1 MNGKDLMQA
10 LNDIDERYI
19 EEALPWSAAVKKE
32 RHPVWA
38 LAAGLALC
46 LGLGAGA
53 ALLFGGPLLTSG
65 DPGPE
70 VTTLENAATGEARAA
85 EQEAPEVP
93 IPHLEFAVSD
103 SGIGASVG
111 GVYAAGEGTQR
122 ELTLDE
128 LSSLREQPGLSWM
141 GGYYLT
147 GGALFDE
154 NGATLQVMVAGY
166 DPSIVDES
174 LETFPVTESPA
185 FTLVLGKE
193 GESGLPN
200 AIEDQLFFLEEPNNT
215 VEGVGVRAAQFPYQ
229 DSYIDPVS
237 GESTQVD
244 STLYCTGCTLDGA
257 SVGLMAIAD
266 GTALTEEEAQRLAE
280 VAAGYGVH
288 YGLSLEGLSAEPKGK
303 DTPNVNYGDSYHLTV
318 LGPLGSRAPLDFAAY
333 TVETQEEYGSYE
345 EFLQAMEEDFN
356 LGRWPEGFAE
366 GSTNRELTQE
376 EMQSIWGGQ
385 LPWQEN
391 LPLAGWAVFDPSGDL
406 EGVYLYGADEGS
418 QEIGSR
424 FLVVLRPGP
433 LNWEALRRRELSYD
447 IIQKP
452 NNQVNGQDVYAV
464 TTALDQFYEDG
475 AGERVDLGDNITYQA
490 SFQKGEDPM
499 TVTVYGYA
507 QGAPGDDPTPEE
519 RQAEALARDEA
530 QALVET
536 VVGRSLYGPLSL
548 EGIAG
553 GADSAPQEESTSS
566 QTESAVSSEI
576 EENESTEGGLNYLDV
591 SFNTSE
597 YIPYMEEQTQLY
609 QHYAEA
615 EQRGE
620 TWSVSRGLEE
630 DELNFLLDQDFLPN
644 QEDFAILEGGATLD
658 WMEEPLWVE
667 LSGFPTQETRSSGIS
682 AFTLYLSKG
691 DVPVSEAKYL
701 STLFPEPNNTLE
713 GVDIYAFRWEEET
726 SLSQFSTPAEGQPY
740 IPPVYDRDDSVLL
753 ALAFQKEDVGV
764 AMTVR
769 CDKWGFASEEEA
781 QDFALSLAKNIITQ
795 GVIPMENDMQILS
808 LPEN

>member
-93 IPHLEFAVSD
+93 IPDLEFAVND
-103 SGIGASVG
+103 TGIGRATG

-147 GGALFDE
+147 GGALFHETGD
-154 NGATLQVMVAGY
+154 LMQVWVIGY
-166 DPSIVDES
+166 SPSAVDES

-215 VEGVGVRAAQFPYQ
+215 VEGVGVRAAR
-229 DSYIDPVS
+229 SEEEGVYIDPVS
-237 GESTQVD
+237 GETIQVD
-244 STLYCTGCTLDGA
+244 STLYCTGYTLDGT
-257 SVGLMAIAD
+257 SVGLMAVGGD
-266 GTALTEEEAQRLAE
+266 TLTEEEAQHLAE

-376 EMQSIWGGQ
+376 EIQSIWGGQ
-385 LPWQEN
+385 LPWAES

-433 LNWEALRRRELSYD
+433 LDWEALRRRELSYD

-475 AGERVDLGDNITYQA
+475 AGERVDLGDHIVYQA
-490 SFQKGEDPM
+490 SFQKDSLA
-499 TVTVYGYA
+499 VTVYGYA
-507 QGAPGDDPTPEE
+507 QGAAGDDPTPEE
-519 RQAEALARDEA
+519 QTAEALARDKA

-536 VVGRSLYGPLSL
+536 VTGRSLYGPLSL

-726 SLSQFSTPAEGQPY
+726 NFSQFSTPAEGQPY
-740 IPPVYDRDDSVLL
+740 IPPVYDHDDSVLF
-753 ALAFQKEDVGV
+753 ALAFQKEDIGV

-781 QDFALSLAKNIITQ
+781 QDFALSLAENIITQ
-795 GVIPMENDMQILS
+795 EVIPMENDMQVLS

>member
-53 ALLFGGPLLTSG
+53 ALLFGGSLLTSG

-111 GVYAAGEGTQR
+111 GVYAEGVIQR
-122 ELTLDE
+122 ALTLDE

-141 GGYYLT
+141 GDYYLT
-147 GGALFDE
+147 GTALFDE

-174 LETFPVTESPA
+174 LETFPVEKIPA
-185 FTLVLGKE
+185 FLLALGQE
-193 GESGLPN
+193 DLPTQ
-200 AIEDQLFFLEEPNNT
+200 IEEQLAFLEEPNNT
-215 VEGVGVRAAQFPYQ
+215 VEGVGVRAAR
-229 DSYIDPVS
+229 SEEEGVYIDPVS
-237 GESTQVD
+237 GESRSAQV
-244 STLYCTGCTLDGA
+244 TLYCTGCTLDGA

-288 YGLSLEGLSAEPKGK
+288 YGLSLEGISAEPKGS
-303 DTPNVNYGDSYHLTV
+303 DAPNVNYGDSYHLTV

-433 LNWEALRRRELSYD
+433 LDWEALRRRELSYD

-464 TTALDQFYEDG
+464 TTALDQFYEDD
-475 AGERVDLGDNITYQA
+475 AGERVDLGDHIVYQA
-490 SFQKGEDPM
+490 SFQKDSLA
-499 TVTVYGYA
+499 VTVYGYA
-507 QGAPGDDPTPEE
+507 QGAAGDDPTPEE
-519 RQAEALARDEA
+519 QTAEALARDKA

-536 VVGRSLYGPLSL
+536 VTGRSLYGPLSL

-667 LSGFPTQETRSSGIS
+667 LSGFPTQETRSTGIS
-682 AFTLYLSKG
+682 AFTLYLAKG
-691 DVPVSEAKYL
+691 DIPVSRAKYL

-726 SLSQFSTPAEGQPY
+726 NFSQFSTPAEGQPY
-740 IPPVYDRDDSVLL
+740 IPPVYDHDDSVLF
-753 ALAFQKEDVGV
+753 ALAFQKEDIGV

-781 QDFALSLAKNIITQ
+781 QDFALSLAENIITQ
-795 GVIPMENDMQILS
+795 EVIPMENDMQVLS

>member
-93 IPHLEFAVSD
+93 IPDLEFAVND
-103 SGIGASVG
+103 TGIGQGTG
-111 GVYAAGEGTQR
+111 GVYAEGVTQR

-147 GGALFDE
+147 GGALFHETGD
-154 NGATLQVMVAGY
+154 LMQVWVIGY
-166 DPSIVDES
+166 SPSAVDES

-333 TVETQEEYGSYE
+333 TVETPEEYGSYE

-433 LNWEALRRRELSYD
+433 LDWEALRRRELSYD

-452 NNQVNGQDVYAV
+452 NNQVNGQNVYAV
-464 TTALDQFYEDG
+464 TTALDQFYEDD
-475 AGERVDLGDNITYQA
+475 AGERVDLGDHITYQA
-490 SFQKGEDPM
+490 SFQTDSLA
-499 TVTVYGYA
+499 VTVYGYA
-507 QGAPGDDPTPEE
+507 QGAAGDAPTPEE
-519 RQAEALARDEA
+519 QQAEALARDEA

-667 LSGFPTQETRSSGIS
+667 LSGFPTQETRSTGIN

-691 DVPVSEAKYL
+691 DIPVARAKYL

-726 SLSQFSTPAEGQPY
+726 NFSQFSTPAEGQPY
-740 IPPVYDRDDSVLL
+740 IPPVYDRDDSVLF
-753 ALAFQKEDVGV
+753 ALAFQKEDIGV

-781 QDFALSLAKNIITQ
+781 KDFALSLAENIITQ
-795 GVIPMENDMQILS
+795 EVIPMENDMQILS

>member
-93 IPHLEFAVSD
+93 IPDLEFAVSD

-111 GVYAAGEGTQR
+111 GVYAEGVIQR
-122 ELTLDE
+122 ALTLDE

-141 GGYYLT
+141 GDYYLT
-147 GGALFDE
+147 GTALFDE
-154 NGATLQVMVAGY
+154 NGGTLQVMVAGY

-174 LETFPVTESPA
+174 LETFPVEKTPA
-185 FTLVLGKE
+185 FLLALGQE
-193 GESGLPN
+193 DLPTQ
-200 AIEDQLFFLEEPNNT
+200 IEEQLAFLGEPNNT

-391 LPLAGWAVFDPSGDL
+391 LPLAGWAVFDPAGDL

-424 FLVVLRPGP
+424 FLVTLQPGP
-433 LNWEALRRRELSYD
+433 LDWEALRRRELSYD
-447 IIQKP
+447 IIQEP
-452 NNQVNGQDVYAV
+452 NNQVNGQNAYAV
-464 TTALDQFYEDG
+464 TTALDQFYEDD
-475 AGERVDLGDNITYQA
+475 AGERVDLGDHITYQA
-490 SFQKGEDPM
+490 SFQKDSLA
-499 TVTVYGYA
+499 VTVYGYA
-507 QGAPGDDPTPEE
+507 QGAAGDTPTPEE
-519 RQAEALARDEA
+519 QQAEALARDEA

-566 QTESAVSSEI
+566 QAESAVSSEI

-667 LSGFPTQETRSSGIS
+667 LSGFPTQETRSTGIS
-682 AFTLYLSKG
+682 AFTLYLAKG
-691 DVPVSEAKYL
+691 DIPVSRAKYL

-726 SLSQFSTPAEGQPY
+726 NFSQFSTPAEGQPY
-740 IPPVYDRDDSVLL
+740 IPPVYDHDDSVLF
-753 ALAFQKEDVGV
+753 ALAFQKEDIGV

-781 QDFALSLAKNIITQ
+781 QDFALSLAENIITQ
-795 GVIPMENDMQILS
+795 EVIPMENDMQVLS

>member
-53 ALLFGGPLLTSG
+53 ALLFGGSLLTSG

-111 GVYAAGEGTQR
+111 GVYAEGVIQR
-122 ELTLDE
+122 ALTLDE

-141 GGYYLT
+141 GDYYLT
-147 GGALFDE
+147 GTALFDE

-174 LETFPVTESPA
+174 LETFPVEKTPA
-185 FTLVLGKE
+185 FLLALGQE
-193 GESGLPN
+193 DLPTQ
-200 AIEDQLFFLEEPNNT
+200 IEEQLAFLGEPNNT

-433 LNWEALRRRELSYD
+433 LDWEALRRRELSYD
-447 IIQKP
+447 IIQEP

-464 TTALDQFYEDG
+464 TTALDQFYEDD
-475 AGERVDLGDNITYQA
+475 AGERVDLGDHITYQV
-490 SFQKGEDPM
+490 SFQTDSLA
-499 TVTVYGYA
+499 VTVYGYA
-507 QGAPGDDPTPEE
+507 QGAAGDAPTPEE
-519 RQAEALARDEA
+519 QQAEALARDAA

-566 QTESAVSSEI
+566 QAESAVSSEI

-713 GVDIYAFRWEEET
+713 GVDIYAFRWEEAVSYHVFT
-726 SLSQFSTPAEGQPY
+726 DYTTDYPYPHPTPFH
-740 IPPVYDRDDSVLL
+740 DSDQSVEFG
-753 ALAFQKEDVGV
+753 LAFQKEDIGV

-769 CDKWGFASEEEA
+769 CDKWGFASEEKA

-795 GVIPMENDMQILS
+795 EVIPMENDMQVLS

>member
-174 LETFPVTESPA
+174 LETFPVEKTPA
-185 FTLVLGKE
+185 FLLALGQE
-193 GESGLPN
+193 DLPTQ
-200 AIEDQLFFLEEPNNT
+200 IEEQLAFLGEPNNT

-303 DTPNVNYGDSYHLTV
+303 DIPNVNYGDSYHLTV

-333 TVETQEEYGSYE
+333 TVETQEEYGSYG

-433 LNWEALRRRELSYD
+433 LDWEALRRRELSYD

-452 NNQVNGQDVYAV
+452 NNQVNGQNVYAV
-464 TTALDQFYEDG
+464 TTALDQFYEDD
-475 AGERVDLGDNITYQA
+475 AGERVDLGDHITYQA
-490 SFQKGEDPM
+490 SFQTDSLA
-499 TVTVYGYA
+499 VTVYGYA
-507 QGAPGDDPTPEE
+507 QGAAGDAPTPEE
-519 RQAEALARDEA
+519 QQAEALARDEA

-667 LSGFPTQETRSSGIS
+667 LSGFPTQETRSTGIS
-682 AFTLYLSKG
+682 AFTLYLAKG
-691 DVPVSEAKYL
+691 DIPVSRAKYL

-726 SLSQFSTPAEGQPY
+726 NFSQFSTPAEGQPY
-740 IPPVYDRDDSVLL
+740 IPPVYDHDDSVLF
-753 ALAFQKEDVGV
+753 ALAFQKEDIGV

-781 QDFALSLAKNIITQ
+781 QDFALSLAENIITQ
-795 GVIPMENDMQILS
+795 EVIPMENDMQVLS

>member
-70 VTTLENAATGEARAA
+70 VTTLENAATGEVRAA

-93 IPHLEFAVSD
+93 IPHLEFAVND
-103 SGIGASVG
+103 TGIGRATG

-141 GGYYLT
+141 GDYYLT
-147 GGALFDE
+147 GTALFDE

-166 DPSIVDES
+166 NPSIVDES

-215 VEGVGVRAAQFPYQ
+215 VEGVGVRAAR
-229 DSYIDPVS
+229 SEEEGVYIDPVS
-237 GESTQVD
+237 GESRSAQV
-244 STLYCTGCTLDGA
+244 TLYCTGCTLDGA

-303 DTPNVNYGDSYHLTV
+303 DAPNVNYGDSYHLTV

-433 LNWEALRRRELSYD
+433 LDWEALRRRELSYD

-464 TTALDQFYEDG
+464 TTALDQFYEDD
-475 AGERVDLGDNITYQA
+475 AGERVDLGDHITYQA
-490 SFQKGEDPM
+490 SFQTDSLA
-499 TVTVYGYA
+499 VTVYGYA
-507 QGAPGDDPTPEE
+507 QGAAGDAPTPEE
-519 RQAEALARDEA
+519 QQAEALARDAA

-566 QTESAVSSEI
+566 QAESAVSSEI

-713 GVDIYAFRWEEET
+713 GVDIYAFRWEEAVSYHVFT
-726 SLSQFSTPAEGQPY
+726 DYTTDYPYPHPTPFH
-740 IPPVYDRDDSVLL
+740 DSDQSVEFG
-753 ALAFQKEDVGV
+753 LAFQKEDIGV

-769 CDKWGFASEEEA
+769 CDKWGFASEEKA

-795 GVIPMENDMQILS
+795 EVIPMENDMQVLS

>member
-93 IPHLEFAVSD
+93 IPHLEFAVND
-103 SGIGASVG
+103 TGIGQGTG
-111 GVYAAGEGTQR
+111 GVYAEGVTQR

-141 GGYYLT
+141 GDYYLT
-147 GGALFDE
+147 GTALFDE
-154 NGATLQVMVAGY
+154 NGGTLQVMVAGY

-174 LETFPVTESPA
+174 LETFPVEKTPA
-185 FTLVLGKE
+185 FLLALGQE
-193 GESGLPN
+193 DLPTQ
-200 AIEDQLFFLEEPNNT
+200 IEEQLAFLEEPNNT

-288 YGLSLEGLSAEPKGK
+288 YGLSLEGISAEPKGK
-303 DTPNVNYGDSYHLTV
+303 DAPNVNYGDSYHLTV

-406 EGVYLYGADEGS
+406 EGVYLYGADENS

-424 FLVVLRPGP
+424 FLVTLQPGP
-433 LNWEALRRRELSYD
+433 LDWEALRLRELSYD
-447 IIQKP
+447 IIQEP

-464 TTALDQFYEDG
+464 TTALGQFYEDD
-475 AGERVDLGDNITYQA
+475 AGEREDLGDHITYQA

-548 EGIAG
+548 EGISG

-713 GVDIYAFRWEEET
+713 GVDIYAFRWEEAVSYHVFT
-726 SLSQFSTPAEGQPY
+726 DYTTDYPYPHPTPFH
-740 IPPVYDRDDSVLL
+740 DSDQSVEFG
-753 ALAFQKEDVGV
+753 LAFQKEDIGV

-781 QDFALSLAKNIITQ
+781 KDFALSLAENIITQ
-795 GVIPMENDMQILS
+795 EVIPMENDMQILS

>member
-111 GVYAAGEGTQR
+111 GVYAEGVIQR
-122 ELTLDE
+122 ALTLDE

-141 GGYYLT
+141 GDYYLT
-147 GGALFDE
+147 GTALFDE
-154 NGATLQVMVAGY
+154 NGGTLQVMVAGY

-174 LETFPVTESPA
+174 LETFPVEKTPA
-185 FTLVLGKE
+185 FLLALGQE
-193 GESGLPN
+193 DLPTQ
-200 AIEDQLFFLEEPNNT
+200 IEEQLAFLGEPNNT

-433 LNWEALRRRELSYD
+433 LDWEALRRRELSYD

-464 TTALDQFYEDG
+464 TTALDQFYEDD
-475 AGERVDLGDNITYQA
+475 AGERVDLGDHIVYQA
-490 SFQKGEDPM
+490 SFQKDSLA
-499 TVTVYGYA
+499 VTVYGYA
-507 QGAPGDDPTPEE
+507 QGAAGDDPTPEE
-519 RQAEALARDEA
+519 QTAEALARDKA

-536 VVGRSLYGPLSL
+536 VTGRSLYGPLSL

-667 LSGFPTQETRSSGIS
+667 LSGSPTQETRSTGIS
-682 AFTLYLSKG
+682 AFTLYLAKG
-691 DVPVSEAKYL
+691 DIPVSRAKYL

-726 SLSQFSTPAEGQPY
+726 NFSQFSTPAEGQPY
-740 IPPVYDRDDSVLL
+740 IPPVYDHDDSVLF
-753 ALAFQKEDVGV
+753 ALAFQKEDIGV

-781 QDFALSLAKNIITQ
+781 QDFALSLAENIITQ
-795 GVIPMENDMQILS
+795 EVIPMENDMQVLS

>member
-93 IPHLEFAVSD
+93 IPDLEFAVND
-103 SGIGASVG
+103 TGIGRATG

-147 GGALFDE
+147 GTALFDE
-154 NGATLQVMVAGY
+154 NGGTLQVMVAGY

-229 DSYIDPVS
+229 GGYIDPVS
-237 GESTQVD
+237 GETIQVD
-244 STLYCTGCTLDGA
+244 STLYCTGYTLDGA
-257 SVGLMAIAD
+257 NVGLMAVGGD
-266 GTALTEEEAQRLAE
+266 TLTEEEAQHLAE
-280 VAAGYGVH
+280 VAAGYGVYH
-288 YGLSLEGLSAEPKGK
+288 GLSLEGISAEPKGK

-318 LGPLGSRAPLDFAAY
+318 LAPLD
-333 TVETQEEYGSYE
+333 
-345 EFLQAMEEDFN
+345 
-356 LGRWPEGFAE
+356 
-366 GSTNRELTQE
+366 
-376 EMQSIWGGQ
+376 I
-385 LPWQEN
+385 
-391 LPLAGWAVFDPSGDL
+391 
-406 EGVYLYGADEGS
+406 
-418 QEIGSR
+418 
-424 FLVVLRPGP
+424 
-433 LNWEALRRRELSYD
+433 
-447 IIQKP
+447 
-452 NNQVNGQDVYAV
+452 
-464 TTALDQFYEDG
+464 
-475 AGERVDLGDNITYQA
+475 
-490 SFQKGEDPM
+490 
-499 TVTVYGYA
+499 
-507 QGAPGDDPTPEE
+507 
-519 RQAEALARDEA
+519 
-530 QALVET
+530 
-536 VVGRSLYGPLSL
+536 
-548 EGIAG
+548 
-553 GADSAPQEESTSS
+553 PQEESSASS
-566 QTESAVSSEI
+566 QSESAVPSEI

-667 LSGFPTQETRSSGIS
+667 LSGSPTQETRSTGIS
-682 AFTLYLSKG
+682 AFTLYLAKG
-691 DVPVSEAKYL
+691 DIPVSRAKYL

-726 SLSQFSTPAEGQPY
+726 NFSQFSTPAEGQPY
-740 IPPVYDRDDSVLL
+740 IPPVYDHDDSVLF
-753 ALAFQKEDVGV
+753 ALAFQKEDIGV

-781 QDFALSLAKNIITQ
+781 QDFALSLAENIITQ
-795 GVIPMENDMQILS
+795 EVIPMENDMQVLS

>member
-93 IPHLEFAVSD
+93 IPDLEFAVND
-103 SGIGASVG
+103 TGIGRATG

-174 LETFPVTESPA
+174 LETFPVEKTPA
-185 FTLVLGKE
+185 FLLALGQE
-193 GESGLPN
+193 DLPTQ
-200 AIEDQLFFLEEPNNT
+200 IEEQLAFLEEPNNT
-215 VEGVGVRAAQFPYQ
+215 VEGVGVRAAR
-229 DSYIDPVS
+229 SEEEGVYIDPVS
-237 GESTQVD
+237 GESRSAQV
-244 STLYCTGCTLDGA
+244 TLYCTGCTLDGA

-288 YGLSLEGLSAEPKGK
+288 YGLSLEGISAEPKGK
-303 DTPNVNYGDSYHLTV
+303 DAPNVNYGDSYHLTV
-318 LGPLGSRAPLDFAAY
+318 LGPLGSRAPLDFAPY
-333 TVETQEEYGSYE
+333 TAETQEEYGSYE

-406 EGVYLYGADEGS
+406 EGVYLYGADENS

-424 FLVVLRPGP
+424 FLVTLQPGP
-433 LNWEALRRRELSYD
+433 LDWEALRLRELSYD
-447 IIQKP
+447 IIQEP
-452 NNQVNGQDVYAV
+452 NNQVNGQNVYAV
-464 TTALDQFYEDG
+464 TTALDQFYEDD
-475 AGERVDLGDNITYQA
+475 AGERVDLGDHITYQA
-490 SFQKGEDPM
+490 SFQTDSLA
-499 TVTVYGYA
+499 VTVYGYA
-507 QGAPGDDPTPEE
+507 QGAAGDAPTPEE
-519 RQAEALARDEA
+519 QQAEALARDEA

-536 VVGRSLYGPLSL
+536 VTGRSLYGPLSL

-553 GADSAPQEESTSS
+553 GADSSPFSQEESAASS
-566 QTESAVSSEI
+566 QAESAVSSEI

-620 TWSVSRGLEE
+620 PWLGSRGLEE

-667 LSGFPTQETRSSGIS
+667 LSGFTTQETRSSGIS
-682 AFTLYLSKG
+682 AFTLYLSNG

-781 QDFALSLAKNIITQ
+781 QDFALSLAENIITQ
-795 GVIPMENDMQILS
+795 EVIPMENDMQVLS

>member
-70 VTTLENAATGEARAA
+70 VTTLENAATGEVRAA

-93 IPHLEFAVSD
+93 IPDLEFAVND
-103 SGIGASVG
+103 TGIGRATG

-147 GGALFDE
+147 GTALFDE
-154 NGATLQVMVAGY
+154 NGGTLQVMVAGY

-215 VEGVGVRAAQFPYQ
+215 VEGVGVRAAR
-229 DSYIDPVS
+229 SEEEGVYIDPVS
-237 GESTQVD
+237 GESRSAQV
-244 STLYCTGCTLDGA
+244 TLYCTGCTLDGA

-433 LNWEALRRRELSYD
+433 LDWEALRRRELSYD

-464 TTALDQFYEDG
+464 TTALDQFYEDD
-475 AGERVDLGDNITYQA
+475 AGERVDLGDHIVYQA
-490 SFQKGEDPM
+490 SFQTDSLA
-499 TVTVYGYA
+499 VTVYGYA
-507 QGAPGDDPTPEE
+507 QGAAGDAPTPEE
-519 RQAEALARDEA
+519 QQAEALARDEA

-536 VVGRSLYGPLSL
+536 VTGRSLYGPLSL

-667 LSGFPTQETRSSGIS
+667 LSGFPTQETRSTGIS
-682 AFTLYLSKG
+682 AFTLYLAKG
-691 DVPVSEAKYL
+691 DIPVSRAKYL

-726 SLSQFSTPAEGQPY
+726 NFSQFSTPAEGQPY
-740 IPPVYDRDDSVLL
+740 IPPVYDHDDSVLF
-753 ALAFQKEDVGV
+753 ALAFQKEDIGV

-781 QDFALSLAKNIITQ
+781 QDFALSLAENIITQ
-795 GVIPMENDMQILS
+795 EVIPMENDMQVLS

>member
-70 VTTLENAATGEARAA
+70 TTTLENAATGEARAA

-93 IPHLEFAVSD
+93 IPHLEFAVND
-103 SGIGASVG
+103 TGIGRATG

-141 GGYYLT
+141 GDYYLT
-147 GGALFDE
+147 GTALFDE
-154 NGATLQVMVAGY
+154 NGGTLQVMVAGY

-174 LETFPVTESPA
+174 LETFPVEKTPA
-185 FTLVLGKE
+185 FLLALGQE
-193 GESGLPN
+193 DLPTQ
-200 AIEDQLFFLEEPNNT
+200 IEEQLAFLGEPNNT

-229 DSYIDPVS
+229 GGYIDPVS
-237 GESTQVD
+237 RESTQVD
-244 STLYCTGCTLDGA
+244 STLYCTGYTLDGA
-257 SVGLMAIAD
+257 SVGLMAVGGD
-266 GTALTEEEAQRLAE
+266 TLTEEEAQHLAE
-280 VAAGYGVH
+280 VAAGYGVYH
-288 YGLSLEGLSAEPKGK
+288 GLSLEGISAEPKGK

-433 LNWEALRRRELSYD
+433 LDWEALRRRELSYD

-475 AGERVDLGDNITYQA
+475 AGERVDLGDHIVYQA
-490 SFQKGEDPM
+490 SFQTDSLA
-499 TVTVYGYA
+499 VTVYGYA
-507 QGAPGDDPTPEE
+507 QGAAGDTPTPEE
-519 RQAEALARDEA
+519 QTAEALARDEA

-553 GADSAPQEESTSS
+553 GADSAPQEESSASS
-566 QTESAVSSEI
+566 QSESAVSSEI
-576 EENESTEGGLNYLDV
+576 EENESTEGGLSYLDV

-713 GVDIYAFRWEEET
+713 GVDIYAFRWEEAVSYHVFT
-726 SLSQFSTPAEGQPY
+726 DYTTDYPYPHPTPFH
-740 IPPVYDRDDSVLL
+740 DSDQSVEFG
-753 ALAFQKEDVGV
+753 LAFQKEDIGV

-781 QDFALSLAKNIITQ
+781 KDFALSLAENIITQ
-795 GVIPMENDMQILS
+795 EVIPMENDMQVLS

>member
-38 LAAGLALC
+38 LAAGLTLC
-46 LGLGAGA
+46 LGLGTGA

-111 GVYAAGEGTQR
+111 GVYAEGVIQR
-122 ELTLDE
+122 ALTLDE

-141 GGYYLT
+141 GDYYLT
-147 GGALFDE
+147 GTALFDE

-174 LETFPVTESPA
+174 LETFPVEKIPA
-185 FTLVLGKE
+185 FLLALGQE
-193 GESGLPN
+193 DLPTQ
-200 AIEDQLFFLEEPNNT
+200 IEEQLAFLEEPNNT

-288 YGLSLEGLSAEPKGK
+288 YGLSLEGLTAEPKGK
-303 DTPNVNYGDSYHLTV
+303 DIPNVNYGDSYHLTV

-406 EGVYLYGADEGS
+406 EGVYLYGADENS

-424 FLVVLRPGP
+424 FLVTLQPGP
-433 LNWEALRRRELSYD
+433 LDWEALRLRELSYD
-447 IIQKP
+447 IIQEP
-452 NNQVNGQDVYAV
+452 NNQVNGQNVYAV
-464 TTALDQFYEDG
+464 TTALDQFYEDD
-475 AGERVDLGDNITYQA
+475 AGERVDLGDHITYQA
-490 SFQKGEDPM
+490 SFQTDSLA
-499 TVTVYGYA
+499 VTVYGYA
-507 QGAPGDDPTPEE
+507 QGAAGDAPTPEE
-519 RQAEALARDEA
+519 QQAEALARDEA

-566 QTESAVSSEI
+566 QAESAVSSEI

-713 GVDIYAFRWEEET
+713 GVDIYAFRWEEAVSYHVFT
-726 SLSQFSTPAEGQPY
+726 DYTTDYPYPHPTPFH
-740 IPPVYDRDDSVLL
+740 DSDQSVEFG
-753 ALAFQKEDVGV
+753 LAFQKEDIGV

-781 QDFALSLAKNIITQ
+781 KDFALSLAENIITQ
-795 GVIPMENDMQILS
+795 EVIPMENDMQILS

>member
-147 GGALFDE
+147 GGALFHETGD
-154 NGATLQVMVAGY
+154 LMQVWVIGY
-166 DPSIVDES
+166 SPSAVDES

-433 LNWEALRRRELSYD
+433 LDWEALRRRELSYD

-464 TTALDQFYEDG
+464 TTALDQFYEDD
-475 AGERVDLGDNITYQA
+475 AGERVDLGDHITYQA
-490 SFQKGEDPM
+490 SFQTDSLA
-499 TVTVYGYA
+499 VTVYGYA
-507 QGAPGDDPTPEE
+507 QGAAGDAPTPEE
-519 RQAEALARDEA
+519 QQAEALARDAA

-553 GADSAPQEESTSS
+553 GADSAPQEESSASS
-566 QTESAVSSEI
+566 QSESAVSSEI

-667 LSGFPTQETRSSGIS
+667 LSGFPTQETRSTGIS
-682 AFTLYLSKG
+682 AFTLYLAKG
-691 DVPVSEAKYL
+691 DIPVSRAKYL

-726 SLSQFSTPAEGQPY
+726 NFSQFSTPAEGQPY
-740 IPPVYDRDDSVLL
+740 IPPVYDHDDSVLF
-753 ALAFQKEDVGV
+753 ALAFQKEDIGV

-781 QDFALSLAKNIITQ
+781 QDFALSLAENIITQ
-795 GVIPMENDMQILS
+795 EVIPMENDMQVLS

>member
-93 IPHLEFAVSD
+93 IPDLEFAVND
-103 SGIGASVG
+103 TGIGQGTG
-111 GVYAAGEGTQR
+111 GVYAEGVTQR

-174 LETFPVTESPA
+174 LETFPVEKTPA
-185 FTLVLGKE
+185 FLLALGQE
-193 GESGLPN
+193 DLPTQ
-200 AIEDQLFFLEEPNNT
+200 IEEQLAFLEEPNNT

-433 LNWEALRRRELSYD
+433 LNWEALRLRELSYD

-464 TTALDQFYEDG
+464 TTALDQFYEDD
-475 AGERVDLGDNITYQA
+475 AGERVDLGDHITYQA
-490 SFQKGEDPM
+490 SFQTDSLA
-499 TVTVYGYA
+499 VTVYGYA
-507 QGAPGDDPTPEE
+507 QGAAGDTPTPEE
-519 RQAEALARDEA
+519 QQAEALARDEA

-548 EGIAG
+548 ECIAG
-553 GADSAPQEESTSS
+553 GGLPSLSQEESSASS
-566 QTESAVSSEI
+566 QSESAVSSEI

-713 GVDIYAFRWEEET
+713 GVDIYAFRWEEAVSYHVFT
-726 SLSQFSTPAEGQPY
+726 DYTTDYPYPHPTPFH
-740 IPPVYDRDDSVLL
+740 DSDQSVEFG
-753 ALAFQKEDVGV
+753 LAFQKEDIGV

-781 QDFALSLAKNIITQ
+781 KDFALSLAENIITQ
-795 GVIPMENDMQILS
+795 EVIPMENDMQVLS

>member
-70 VTTLENAATGEARAA
+70 VTTLENAATGEVRAA

-93 IPHLEFAVSD
+93 IPHLEFAVND
-103 SGIGASVG
+103 TGIGRATG

-141 GGYYLT
+141 GDYYLT
-147 GGALFDE
+147 GTALFDE

-166 DPSIVDES
+166 NPSIVDES

-215 VEGVGVRAAQFPYQ
+215 VEGVGVRAAR
-229 DSYIDPVS
+229 SEEEGVYIDPVS
-237 GESTQVD
+237 GESRSAQV
-244 STLYCTGCTLDGA
+244 TLYCTGCTLDGA

-303 DTPNVNYGDSYHLTV
+303 DAPNVNYGDSYHLTV

-433 LNWEALRRRELSYD
+433 LDWEALRLRELSYD
-447 IIQKP
+447 IIQEP
-452 NNQVNGQDVYAV
+452 NNQVNDQDVYAV
-464 TTALDQFYEDG
+464 TTALDQFYEDD
-475 AGERVDLGDNITYQA
+475 AGERVDLGDHITYQA
-490 SFQKGEDPM
+490 SFQTDSLA
-499 TVTVYGYA
+499 VTVYGHA
-507 QGAPGDDPTPEE
+507 QGAAGDAPTPEE
-519 RQAEALARDEA
+519 QQAEALARDEA

-713 GVDIYAFRWEEET
+713 GVDIYAFRWEEAVSYHVFT
-726 SLSQFSTPAEGQPY
+726 DYTTDYPYPHPTPFH
-740 IPPVYDRDDSVLL
+740 DSDQSVEFG
-753 ALAFQKEDVGV
+753 LAFQKEDIGV

-769 CDKWGFASEEEA
+769 CDKWGFASEEKA

-795 GVIPMENDMQILS
+795 EVIPMENDMQVLS

>member
-70 VTTLENAATGEARAA
+70 VTTLENAAGEARA

-93 IPHLEFAVSD
+93 IPRLEFAVND
-103 SGIGASVG
+103 TGIGRATG

-141 GGYYLT
+141 GDYYLT
-147 GGALFDE
+147 GGALFHETGD
-154 NGATLQVMVAGY
+154 LMQVWVIGY
-166 DPSIVDES
+166 SPSAVDES

-193 GESGLPN
+193 GESGLSK

-433 LNWEALRRRELSYD
+433 LDWEALRRRELSYD
-447 IIQKP
+447 IIQEP
-452 NNQVNGQDVYAV
+452 NNQVNGQNVYAV
-464 TTALDQFYEDG
+464 TTALDQFYEDD
-475 AGERVDLGDNITYQA
+475 AGERVDLGDHITYQA
-490 SFQKGEDPM
+490 SFQTDSLA
-499 TVTVYGYA
+499 VTVYGYA
-507 QGAPGDDPTPEE
+507 QGAAGDAPTPEE
-519 RQAEALARDEA
+519 QQAEALARDEA

-536 VVGRSLYGPLSL
+536 VTGRSLYGPLSL

-667 LSGFPTQETRSSGIS
+667 LSGSPTQETRSTGIS
-682 AFTLYLSKG
+682 AFTLYLAKG
-691 DVPVSEAKYL
+691 DIPVSRAKYL

-726 SLSQFSTPAEGQPY
+726 NFSQFSTPAEGQPY
-740 IPPVYDRDDSVLL
+740 IPPVYDHDDSVLF
-753 ALAFQKEDVGV
+753 ALAFQKEDIGV

-781 QDFALSLAKNIITQ
+781 KDFALSLAENIITQ
-795 GVIPMENDMQILS
+795 EVIPMENDMQILS

>member
-111 GVYAAGEGTQR
+111 GVYAEGVIQR

-141 GGYYLT
+141 GDYYLT
-147 GGALFDE
+147 GTALFDE

-174 LETFPVTESPA
+174 LETFPVEKIPA
-185 FTLVLGKE
+185 FLLALGQE
-193 GESGLPN
+193 DLPTQ
-200 AIEDQLFFLEEPNNT
+200 IEEQLAFLEEPNNT

-433 LNWEALRRRELSYD
+433 LDWEALRRRELSYD

-475 AGERVDLGDNITYQA
+475 AGERVDLGDHIVYQA
-490 SFQKGEDPM
+490 SFQKDSLA
-499 TVTVYGYA
+499 VTVYGYA
-507 QGAPGDDPTPEE
+507 QGAAGDDPTPEE
-519 RQAEALARDEA
+519 QTAEALARDEA

-795 GVIPMENDMQILS
+795 GVIPMENDMQVLS

>member
-93 IPHLEFAVSD
+93 IPHLEFAVND
-103 SGIGASVG
+103 TGIGQGTG
-111 GVYAAGEGTQR
+111 GVYAEGVTQR

-141 GGYYLT
+141 GDYYLT
-147 GGALFDE
+147 GTALFDE
-154 NGATLQVMVAGY
+154 NGGTLQVMVAGY

-174 LETFPVTESPA
+174 LETFPVEKTPA
-185 FTLVLGKE
+185 FLLALGQE
-193 GESGLPN
+193 DLPTQ
-200 AIEDQLFFLEEPNNT
+200 IEEQLAFLEEPNNT

-433 LNWEALRRRELSYD
+433 LDWEALRRRELSYD
-447 IIQKP
+447 IIQEP
-452 NNQVNGQDVYAV
+452 NNQVNDQDVYAV
-464 TTALDQFYEDG
+464 TTALDQFYEDD
-475 AGERVDLGDNITYQA
+475 AGERVDLGDHITYQA
-490 SFQKGEDPM
+490 SFQTDSLA
-499 TVTVYGYA
+499 VTVYGYA
-507 QGAPGDDPTPEE
+507 QGAAGDTPTPEE
-519 RQAEALARDEA
+519 QQAEALARDKA

-536 VVGRSLYGPLSL
+536 VTGRSLYGPLSL

-597 YIPYMEEQTQLY
+597 YIAYMNEQTHLY

-620 TWSVSRGLEE
+620 PWLGSRGLEE
-630 DELNFLLDQDFLPN
+630 DELNFLLDQEFLPN
-644 QEDFAILEGGATLD
+644 QEDFTILVGGATLD

-667 LSGFPTQETRSSGIS
+667 LSGSPTQETRSTGIS
-682 AFTLYLSKG
+682 AFTLYLAKG
-691 DVPVSEAKYL
+691 DIPVSRAKYL

-726 SLSQFSTPAEGQPY
+726 NFSQFSTPAEGQPY
-740 IPPVYDRDDSVLL
+740 IPPVYDHDDSVLF
-753 ALAFQKEDVGV
+753 ALAFQKEDIGV

-781 QDFALSLAKNIITQ
+781 QDFALSLAENIITQ
-795 GVIPMENDMQILS
+795 EVIPMENDMQVLS

>member
-70 VTTLENAATGEARAA
+70 VTTLENAATGEVRAA

-93 IPHLEFAVSD
+93 IPHLEFAVND
-103 SGIGASVG
+103 TGIGRATG

-141 GGYYLT
+141 GDYYLT
-147 GGALFDE
+147 GTALFDE

-166 DPSIVDES
+166 NPSAVDES

-193 GESGLPN
+193 GESGLSK

-433 LNWEALRRRELSYD
+433 LDWEALRRRELSYD

-452 NNQVNGQDVYAV
+452 NNQVNGQNVYAV
-464 TTALDQFYEDG
+464 TTALDQFYEDD
-475 AGERVDLGDNITYQA
+475 AGERVDLGDHITYQA
-490 SFQKGEDPM
+490 SFQTDSLA
-499 TVTVYGYA
+499 VTVYGYA
-507 QGAPGDDPTPEE
+507 QGAAGDAPTPEE
-519 RQAEALARDEA
+519 QQAEALARDEA

-667 LSGFPTQETRSSGIS
+667 LSGFPTQETRSTGIS
-682 AFTLYLSKG
+682 AFTLYLAKG
-691 DVPVSEAKYL
+691 DIPVSRAKYL

-726 SLSQFSTPAEGQPY
+726 NFSQFSTPAEGQPY
-740 IPPVYDRDDSVLL
+740 IPPVYDHDDSVLF
-753 ALAFQKEDVGV
+753 ALAFQKEDIGV

-781 QDFALSLAKNIITQ
+781 QDFALSLAENIITQ
-795 GVIPMENDMQILS
+795 EVIPMENDMQVLS

>member
-70 VTTLENAATGEARAA
+70 VTTLENAATGEVRAA

-93 IPHLEFAVSD
+93 IPDLEFAVND
-103 SGIGASVG
+103 TGIGRATG

-147 GGALFDE
+147 GTALFDE
-154 NGATLQVMVAGY
+154 NGGTLQVMVAGY

-215 VEGVGVRAAQFPYQ
+215 VEGVGVRAAR
-229 DSYIDPVS
+229 SEEEGVYIDPVS
-237 GESTQVD
+237 GESRSAQV
-244 STLYCTGCTLDGA
+244 TLYCTGCTLDGA

-303 DTPNVNYGDSYHLTV
+303 DAPNVNYGDSYHLTV
-318 LGPLGSRAPLDFAAY
+318 LGPLGSRAPLDFAPY

-376 EMQSIWGGQ
+376 EIQSIWGGQ

-433 LNWEALRRRELSYD
+433 LDWEALRLRELSYD
-447 IIQKP
+447 IIQEP

-464 TTALDQFYEDG
+464 TTALDQFYEDD
-475 AGERVDLGDNITYQA
+475 AGERVDLGDHITYQA
-490 SFQKGEDPM
+490 SFQTDSLA
-499 TVTVYGYA
+499 VTVYGYA
-507 QGAPGDDPTPEE
+507 QGAAGDAPTPEE
-519 RQAEALARDEA
+519 QQAEALARDEA

-548 EGIAG
+548 EGIVG

-644 QEDFAILEGGATLD
+644 QEDFTILVGGATLD

-667 LSGFPTQETRSSGIS
+667 LSGFPTQETRSTGIS
-682 AFTLYLSKG
+682 AFTLYLAKG
-691 DVPVSEAKYL
+691 DIPVSRAKYL

-726 SLSQFSTPAEGQPY
+726 NFSQFSTPAEGQPY
-740 IPPVYDRDDSVLL
+740 IPPVYDHDDSVLF
-753 ALAFQKEDVGV
+753 ALAFQKEDIGV

-781 QDFALSLAKNIITQ
+781 QDFALSLAENIITQ
-795 GVIPMENDMQILS
+795 EVIPMENDMQVLS

>member
-93 IPHLEFAVSD
+93 IPDLEFAVND
-103 SGIGASVG
+103 TGIGRATG

-147 GGALFDE
+147 GTALFDE
-154 NGATLQVMVAGY
+154 NGGTLQVMVAGY

-433 LNWEALRRRELSYD
+433 LDWEALRRRELSYD

-464 TTALDQFYEDG
+464 TTALDQFYEDD
-475 AGERVDLGDNITYQA
+475 AGERVDLGDHIVYQA
-490 SFQKGEDPM
+490 SFQKDSLA
-499 TVTVYGYA
+499 VTVYGYA
-507 QGAPGDDPTPEE
+507 QGAAGDDPTPEE
-519 RQAEALARDEA
+519 QTAEALARDKA

-536 VVGRSLYGPLSL
+536 VTGRSLYGPLSL

-566 QTESAVSSEI
+566 QAESAVSSEI

-630 DELNFLLDQDFLPN
+630 DELNFLLNQDFLPN

-667 LSGFPTQETRSSGIS
+667 LSGFTTQETRSTGIS
-682 AFTLYLSKG
+682 AFTLYLAKG
-691 DVPVSEAKYL
+691 DIPVSRAKYL

-726 SLSQFSTPAEGQPY
+726 NFSQFSTPAEGQPY
-740 IPPVYDRDDSVLL
+740 IPPVYDHDDSVLF
-753 ALAFQKEDVGV
+753 ALAFQKEDIGV

-781 QDFALSLAKNIITQ
+781 QDFALSLAENIITQ
-795 GVIPMENDMQILS
+795 EVIPMENDMQVLS

>member
-85 EQEAPEVP
+85 EQESPEVP

-103 SGIGASVG
+103 SGIGAAVS
-111 GVYAAGEGTQR
+111 GVYAEGVIQR
-122 ELTLDE
+122 ALTLDE

-141 GGYYLT
+141 GDYYLT
-147 GGALFDE
+147 GTALFDE
-154 NGATLQVMVAGY
+154 NGGTLQVMVAGY

-174 LETFPVTESPA
+174 LETFPVEKTPA
-185 FTLVLGKE
+185 FLLALGQE
-193 GESGLPN
+193 DLPTQ
-200 AIEDQLFFLEEPNNT
+200 IEEQLAFLGEPNNT

-229 DSYIDPVS
+229 GGYIDPVS
-237 GESTQVD
+237 GESIQVD
-244 STLYCTGCTLDGA
+244 STLYCTGYTQDGT
-257 SVGLMAIAD
+257 SVGLMAVGGD
-266 GTALTEEEAQRLAE
+266 TLTEEEAQHLAE
-280 VAAGYGVH
+280 VAAGYGVYH
-288 YGLSLEGLSAEPKGK
+288 GLSLEDISAEPKGK

-318 LGPLGSRAPLDFAAY
+318 LGPLGSRAPLDFAPY

-406 EGVYLYGADEGS
+406 EGVYLYGADENS

-424 FLVVLRPGP
+424 FLVTLQPGP
-433 LNWEALRRRELSYD
+433 LDWEALRLRELSYD
-447 IIQKP
+447 IIQEP

-464 TTALDQFYEDG
+464 TTALDQFYEDD
-475 AGERVDLGDNITYQA
+475 AGERADLGDHITYQA

-519 RQAEALARDEA
+519 QQAEALARDEA

-553 GADSAPQEESTSS
+553 GGLPSLSQEESTSS
-566 QTESAVSSEI
+566 QAESAVSSEI
-576 EENESTEGGLNYLDV
+576 EENESSEGGLNYLDV

-597 YIPYMEEQTQLY
+597 YITYMNEQTHLY

-620 TWSVSRGLEE
+620 PWLGSRGLEE
-630 DELNFLLDQDFLPN
+630 DELNFLLNQDFLPN

-667 LSGFPTQETRSSGIS
+667 LSGFTTQETRSTGIN

-691 DVPVSEAKYL
+691 DIPVARAKYL

-713 GVDIYAFRWEEET
+713 GVDIYAFRWEEAVSYHVFT
-726 SLSQFSTPAEGQPY
+726 DYTTDYPYPHPTPFH
-740 IPPVYDRDDSVLL
+740 DSDQSVEFG
-753 ALAFQKEDVGV
+753 LAFQKEDIGV

-781 QDFALSLAKNIITQ
+781 KDFALSLAENIITQ
-795 GVIPMENDMQILS
+795 EVIPMENDMQVLS

>member
-174 LETFPVTESPA
+174 LETFPVEKTPA
-185 FTLVLGKE
+185 FLLALGQE
-193 GESGLPN
+193 DLPTQ
-200 AIEDQLFFLEEPNNT
+200 IEEQLAFLGEPNNT

-229 DSYIDPVS
+229 GGYIDPVS
-237 GESTQVD
+237 RESTQVD
-244 STLYCTGCTLDGA
+244 STLYCTGYTLDGA
-257 SVGLMAIAD
+257 SVGLMAVGGD
-266 GTALTEEEAQRLAE
+266 TLTEEEAQHLAE
-280 VAAGYGVH
+280 VAAGYGVYH
-288 YGLSLEGLSAEPKGK
+288 GLSLEGISAEPKGK

-391 LPLAGWAVFDPSGDL
+391 LPLAGWAVFDPAGDL

-424 FLVVLRPGP
+424 FLVTLQPGP
-433 LNWEALRRRELSYD
+433 LDWEALRRRELSYD

-464 TTALDQFYEDG
+464 TTALDQFYEDD
-475 AGERVDLGDNITYQA
+475 AGERVDLGDHITYQA
-490 SFQKGEDPM
+490 SFQKDSLA
-499 TVTVYGYA
+499 VTVYGYA
-507 QGAPGDDPTPEE
+507 QGAAGDTPTPEE
-519 RQAEALARDEA
+519 QQAEALARDEA

-566 QTESAVSSEI
+566 QAESAVSSEI

-658 WMEEPLWVE
+658 SMEEPLWVE
-667 LSGFPTQETRSSGIS
+667 LSGFPTQETRSTGIS
-682 AFTLYLSKG
+682 AFTLYLAKG
-691 DVPVSEAKYL
+691 DIPVSRAKYL

-726 SLSQFSTPAEGQPY
+726 NFSQFSTPAEGQPY
-740 IPPVYDRDDSVLL
+740 IPPVYDHDDSVLF
-753 ALAFQKEDVGV
+753 ALAFQKEDIGV

-781 QDFALSLAKNIITQ
+781 QDFALSLAENIITQ
-795 GVIPMENDMQILS
+795 EVIPMENDMQVLS

>member
-103 SGIGASVG
+103 SGIGAALG
-111 GVYAAGEGTQR
+111 GVSMEAATQR
-122 ELTLDE
+122 ALTLDE

-141 GGYYLT
+141 GDYYLT
-147 GGALFDE
+147 GTALFDE
-154 NGATLQVMVAGY
+154 NGGTLQVMVAGY

-174 LETFPVTESPA
+174 LETFPVEKTPA
-185 FTLVLGKE
+185 FLLALGQE
-193 GESGLPN
+193 DLPTQ
-200 AIEDQLFFLEEPNNT
+200 IEEQLAFLGEPNNT

-229 DSYIDPVS
+229 GGYIDPVS
-237 GESTQVD
+237 GETTQVD
-244 STLYCTGCTLDGA
+244 STLYCTGYTLDGA
-257 SVGLMAIAD
+257 SVGLMAVGGD
-266 GTALTEEEAQRLAE
+266 TLTEEEAQHLAE
-280 VAAGYGVH
+280 VAAGYGVYH
-288 YGLSLEGLSAEPKGK
+288 GLSLEGISAEPKGK

-318 LGPLGSRAPLDFAAY
+318 LGPLGSRAPLDFAPY

-376 EMQSIWGGQ
+376 EIQSIWGGQ
-385 LPWQEN
+385 LPWAES
-391 LPLAGWAVFDPSGDL
+391 LPLAGWAVFGPSGDL
-406 EGVYLYGADEGS
+406 EGVYLYGADENS

-424 FLVVLRPGP
+424 FLVTLQPGP
-433 LNWEALRRRELSYD
+433 LDWEALRLRELSYD
-447 IIQKP
+447 IIQEP

-464 TTALDQFYEDG
+464 TTALDRFYEDD
-475 AGERVDLGDNITYQA
+475 AGERVDLGNHITYQA
-490 SFQKGEDPM
+490 SFQTDSLA
-499 TVTVYGYA
+499 VTVYGYA
-507 QGAPGDDPTPEE
+507 QGAAGDAPTPEE
-519 RQAEALARDEA
+519 QQAEALARDEA

-566 QTESAVSSEI
+566 QAESAVSSEI
-576 EENESTEGGLNYLDV
+576 EENESTEGGLDYLDV

-597 YIPYMEEQTQLY
+597 YIAYMEEQTHLY

-620 TWSVSRGLEE
+620 PWLGSRGLEE
-630 DELNFLLDQDFLPN
+630 DELNFLLDQEFLPN
-644 QEDFAILEGGATLD
+644 QEDFTILVGGATLD

-667 LSGFPTQETRSSGIS
+667 LSGSPTQETRSTGIS
-682 AFTLYLSKG
+682 AFTLYLAKG
-691 DVPVSEAKYL
+691 DIPVSRAKYL

-726 SLSQFSTPAEGQPY
+726 NFSQFSTPAEGQPY
-740 IPPVYDRDDSVLL
+740 IPPVYDHDDSVLF
-753 ALAFQKEDVGV
+753 ALAFQKEDIGV

-781 QDFALSLAKNIITQ
+781 QDFALSLAENIITQ
-795 GVIPMENDMQILS
+795 EVIPMENDMQVLS

>member
-70 VTTLENAATGEARAA
+70 VTTLENAASGEARAA

-111 GVYAAGEGTQR
+111 GVYAEGATQR
-122 ELTLDE
+122 TLTLDE

-141 GGYYLT
+141 GDYYLT
-147 GGALFDE
+147 GTALFDE
-154 NGATLQVMVAGY
+154 NGGTLQVMVAGY

-174 LETFPVTESPA
+174 LETFPVEKTPA
-185 FTLVLGKE
+185 FLLALGQE
-193 GESGLPN
+193 DLPTQ
-200 AIEDQLFFLEEPNNT
+200 IEEQLAFLGEPNNT

-229 DSYIDPVS
+229 GGYIDPVS
-237 GESTQVD
+237 RESTQVD
-244 STLYCTGCTLDGA
+244 STLYCTGYTLDGA
-257 SVGLMAIAD
+257 SVGLMAVGGD
-266 GTALTEEEAQRLAE
+266 TLTEEEAQHLAE
-280 VAAGYGVH
+280 VAAGYGVYH
-288 YGLSLEGLSAEPKGK
+288 GLSLEGISAEPKGK

-376 EMQSIWGGQ
+376 EIQSIWGGQ
-385 LPWQEN
+385 LPWAES
-391 LPLAGWAVFDPSGDL
+391 LPLAGWAVFGPSGDL

-433 LNWEALRRRELSYD
+433 LDWEALRRRELSYD

-452 NNQVNGQDVYAV
+452 NNQVNDQDVYAV
-464 TTALDQFYEDG
+464 TTALDQFYEDD
-475 AGERVDLGDNITYQA
+475 AGERVDLGDHIVYQA
-490 SFQKGEDPM
+490 SFQTDSLA
-499 TVTVYGYA
+499 VTVYGYA
-507 QGAPGDDPTPEE
+507 QGAAGDTPTPEE
-519 RQAEALARDEA
+519 QQAEALARDEA

-553 GADSAPQEESTSS
+553 GGLPSLSQEESTSS
-566 QTESAVSSEI
+566 QAESAASSEI

-691 DVPVSEAKYL
+691 GVPVSEAKYL

-713 GVDIYAFRWEEET
+713 GVDIYAFRWEEAVSYHVFT
-726 SLSQFSTPAEGQPY
+726 DYTTDYPYPHPTPFH
-740 IPPVYDRDDSVLL
+740 DSDQSVEFG
-753 ALAFQKEDVGV
+753 LAFQKEDIGV

-781 QDFALSLAKNIITQ
+781 KDFALSLAENIITQ
-795 GVIPMENDMQILS
+795 EVIPMENDMQILS

>member
-93 IPHLEFAVSD
+93 IPHLEFAVND
-103 SGIGASVG
+103 TGIGRATG

-147 GGALFDE
+147 GTALFDE
-154 NGATLQVMVAGY
+154 NGGTLQVMVAGY

-174 LETFPVTESPA
+174 LETFPVEKTPA
-185 FTLVLGKE
+185 FLLALGQE
-193 GESGLPN
+193 DLPTQ
-200 AIEDQLFFLEEPNNT
+200 IEEQLAFLEEPNNT
-215 VEGVGVRAAQFPYQ
+215 VEGVGVRAAR
-229 DSYIDPVS
+229 SEEEGVYIDPVS
-237 GESTQVD
+237 GESRSAQV
-244 STLYCTGCTLDGA
+244 TLYCTGCTLDGA

-288 YGLSLEGLSAEPKGK
+288 YGLSLEGISAEPKGK
-303 DTPNVNYGDSYHLTV
+303 DAPNVNYGDSYHLTV
-318 LGPLGSRAPLDFAAY
+318 LGPLGSRAPLDFAPY
-333 TVETQEEYGSYE
+333 TAETQEEYGSYE

-433 LNWEALRRRELSYD
+433 LDWEALRRRELSYD
-447 IIQKP
+447 IIQEP
-452 NNQVNGQDVYAV
+452 NNQVNGQNVYAV
-464 TTALDQFYEDG
+464 TTALDQFYEDD
-475 AGERVDLGDNITYQA
+475 AGERVDLGDHITYQA
-490 SFQKGEDPM
+490 SFQTDSLA
-499 TVTVYGYA
+499 VTVYGYA
-507 QGAPGDDPTPEE
+507 QGAAGDAPTPEE
-519 RQAEALARDEA
+519 QQAEALARDEA

-566 QTESAVSSEI
+566 QAESAVSSEI

-630 DELNFLLDQDFLPN
+630 DELNFLLNQDFLPN

-667 LSGFPTQETRSSGIS
+667 LSGFTTQETRSTGIS
-682 AFTLYLSKG
+682 AFTLYLAKG
-691 DVPVSEAKYL
+691 DIPVSRAKYL

-726 SLSQFSTPAEGQPY
+726 NFSQFSTPAEGQPY
-740 IPPVYDRDDSVLL
+740 IPPVYDHDDSVLF
-753 ALAFQKEDVGV
+753 ALAFQKEDIGV

-781 QDFALSLAKNIITQ
+781 QDFALSLAENIITQ
-795 GVIPMENDMQILS
+795 EVIPMENDMQVLS

>member
-53 ALLFGGPLLTSG
+53 ALLFGGSLLTSG

-111 GVYAAGEGTQR
+111 GVYAEGVIQR
-122 ELTLDE
+122 ALTLDE

-141 GGYYLT
+141 GDYYLT
-147 GGALFDE
+147 GTALFDE

-174 LETFPVTESPA
+174 LETFPVEKIPA
-185 FTLVLGKE
+185 FLLALGQE
-193 GESGLPN
+193 DLPTQ
-200 AIEDQLFFLEEPNNT
+200 IEEQLAFLEEPNNT
-215 VEGVGVRAAQFPYQ
+215 VEGVGVRAAR
-229 DSYIDPVS
+229 SEEEGVYIDPVS
-237 GESTQVD
+237 GESRSAQV
-244 STLYCTGCTLDGA
+244 TLYCTGYTLDGT

-288 YGLSLEGLSAEPKGK
+288 YGLSLEGLSAEPKGS
-303 DTPNVNYGDSYHLTV
+303 DAPNVNYGDSYHLTV
-318 LGPLGSRAPLDFAAY
+318 LGPLGSRAPLDFAPY

-433 LNWEALRRRELSYD
+433 LDWEALRRRELSYD
-447 IIQKP
+447 IIQEP
-452 NNQVNGQDVYAV
+452 NNQVNGQNVYAV
-464 TTALDQFYEDG
+464 TTALDQFYEDD
-475 AGERVDLGDNITYQA
+475 AGERVDLGDHITYQA
-490 SFQKGEDPM
+490 SFQTDSLA
-499 TVTVYGYA
+499 VTVYGYA
-507 QGAPGDDPTPEE
+507 QGAAGDTPTPEE
-519 RQAEALARDEA
+519 QQTEALARDEA

-713 GVDIYAFRWEEET
+713 GVDIYAFRWEEAVSYHVFT
-726 SLSQFSTPAEGQPY
+726 DYTTDYPYPHPTPFH
-740 IPPVYDRDDSVLL
+740 DSDQSVEFG
-753 ALAFQKEDVGV
+753 LAFQKEDIGV

-781 QDFALSLAKNIITQ
+781 KDFALSLAENIITQ
-795 GVIPMENDMQILS
+795 EVIPMENDMQVLS

>member
-70 VTTLENAATGEARAA
+70 VTTLENAAGEARA

-93 IPHLEFAVSD
+93 IPRLEFAVND
-103 SGIGASVG
+103 TGIGRATG

-147 GGALFDE
+147 GTALFDE
-154 NGATLQVMVAGY
+154 NGGTLQVMVAGY

-215 VEGVGVRAAQFPYQ
+215 VEGVGVRAAR
-229 DSYIDPVS
+229 SEEEGVYIDPVS
-237 GESTQVD
+237 GESRSAQV
-244 STLYCTGCTLDGA
+244 TLYCTGCTLDGA

-288 YGLSLEGLSAEPKGK
+288 YGLSLEGISAEPKGK
-303 DTPNVNYGDSYHLTV
+303 DAPNVNYGDSYHLTV
-318 LGPLGSRAPLDFAAY
+318 LGPLGSRAPLDFAPY
-333 TVETQEEYGSYE
+333 TAETQEEYGSYE

-433 LNWEALRRRELSYD
+433 LDWEALRRRELSYD
-447 IIQKP
+447 IIQEP
-452 NNQVNGQDVYAV
+452 NNQVNGQNVYAV
-464 TTALDQFYEDG
+464 TTALDQFYEDD
-475 AGERVDLGDNITYQA
+475 AGERVDLGDHITYQA
-490 SFQKGEDPM
+490 SFQTDSLA
-499 TVTVYGYA
+499 VTVYGYA
-507 QGAPGDDPTPEE
+507 QGAAGDAPTPEE
-519 RQAEALARDEA
+519 QQAEALARDEA

-566 QTESAVSSEI
+566 QAESAVSSEI

-667 LSGFPTQETRSSGIS
+667 LSGFPTQETRSTGIS
-682 AFTLYLSKG
+682 AFTLYLAKG
-691 DVPVSEAKYL
+691 DIPVSRAKYL

-726 SLSQFSTPAEGQPY
+726 NFSQFSTPAEGQPY
-740 IPPVYDRDDSVLL
+740 IPPVYDHDDSVLF
-753 ALAFQKEDVGV
+753 ALAFQKEDIGV

-781 QDFALSLAKNIITQ
+781 QDFALSLAENIITQ
-795 GVIPMENDMQILS
+795 EVIPMENDMQVLS

>member
-93 IPHLEFAVSD
+93 IPDLEFAVND
-103 SGIGASVG
+103 TGIGRATG

-141 GGYYLT
+141 GDYYLT
-147 GGALFDE
+147 GTALFDE
-154 NGATLQVMVAGY
+154 NGGTLQVMVAGY

-174 LETFPVTESPA
+174 LETFPVEKTPA
-185 FTLVLGKE
+185 FLLALGQE
-193 GESGLPN
+193 DLPTQ
-200 AIEDQLFFLEEPNNT
+200 IEEQLAFLEEPNNT

-406 EGVYLYGADEGS
+406 EGVYLYGADENS

-433 LNWEALRRRELSYD
+433 LDWEALRRRELSYD

-464 TTALDQFYEDG
+464 TTALDQFYEDD
-475 AGERVDLGDNITYQA
+475 AGERADLGDHITYQA

-519 RQAEALARDEA
+519 QQAEALARDEA

-553 GADSAPQEESTSS
+553 RADSAPQEESSASS
-566 QTESAVSSEI
+566 QSESAVPSEI
-576 EENESTEGGLNYLDV
+576 EENESSEGGLNYLDV

-713 GVDIYAFRWEEET
+713 GVDIYAFRWEEAVSYHVFT
-726 SLSQFSTPAEGQPY
+726 DYTTDYPYPHPTPFH
-740 IPPVYDRDDSVLL
+740 DSDQSVEFG
-753 ALAFQKEDVGV
+753 LAFQKEDIGV

-781 QDFALSLAKNIITQ
+781 KDFALSLAENIITQ
-795 GVIPMENDMQILS
+795 EVIPMENDMQVLS

>member
-111 GVYAAGEGTQR
+111 GVYAEGVIQR
-122 ELTLDE
+122 ALTLDE

-141 GGYYLT
+141 GDYYLT
-147 GGALFDE
+147 GTALFDE

-166 DPSIVDES
+166 DSSIVDES
-174 LETFPVTESPA
+174 LETFPVEKIPA
-185 FTLVLGKE
+185 FLLALGQE
-193 GESGLPN
+193 DLPTQ
-200 AIEDQLFFLEEPNNT
+200 IEEQLAFLEEPNNT

-433 LNWEALRRRELSYD
+433 LDWEALRRRELSYD

-464 TTALDQFYEDG
+464 TTALDQFDEDD
-475 AGERVDLGDNITYQA
+475 AGERVDLGDHITYQA
-490 SFQKGEDPM
+490 SFQTDSLA
-499 TVTVYGYA
+499 VTVYGYA
-507 QGAPGDDPTPEE
+507 QGAAGDTPTPEE
-519 RQAEALARDEA
+519 QQAEALARDEA

-553 GADSAPQEESTSS
+553 GADSAPQEESSASS
-566 QTESAVSSEI
+566 QSESAVSSEI
-576 EENESTEGGLNYLDV
+576 EENESTEGGLSYLDV

-713 GVDIYAFRWEEET
+713 GVDIYAFRWEEAVSYHVFT
-726 SLSQFSTPAEGQPY
+726 DYTTDYPYPHPTPFH
-740 IPPVYDRDDSVLL
+740 DSDQSVEFG
-753 ALAFQKEDVGV
+753 LAFQKEDIGV

-781 QDFALSLAKNIITQ
+781 KDFALSLAENIITQ
-795 GVIPMENDMQILS
+795 EVIPMENDMQVLS

>member
-70 VTTLENAATGEARAA
+70 VTTLENAATGEVRAA

-93 IPHLEFAVSD
+93 IPDLEFAVND
-103 SGIGASVG
+103 TGIGRATG

-147 GGALFDE
+147 GTALFDE
-154 NGATLQVMVAGY
+154 NGGTLQVMVAGY

-215 VEGVGVRAAQFPYQ
+215 VEGVGVRAAR
-229 DSYIDPVS
+229 SEEEGVYIDPVS

-244 STLYCTGCTLDGA
+244 STLYCTGYTLDGA

-303 DTPNVNYGDSYHLTV
+303 DAPNVNYGDSYHLTV

-433 LNWEALRRRELSYD
+433 LDWEALRRRELSYD
-447 IIQKP
+447 IIQEP
-452 NNQVNGQDVYAV
+452 NNQVNGQNVYAV
-464 TTALDQFYEDG
+464 TTALDQFYEED
-475 AGERVDLGDNITYQA
+475 AGERVDLGDHITYQA
-490 SFQKGEDPM
+490 SFQKDSLA
-499 TVTVYGYA
+499 VTVYGYA
-507 QGAPGDDPTPEE
+507 QGAAGDAPTPEE
-519 RQAEALARDEA
+519 QQAEALARDKA

-536 VVGRSLYGPLSL
+536 VTGRSLYGPLSL

-667 LSGFPTQETRSSGIS
+667 LSGFPTQETRSTGIS
-682 AFTLYLSKG
+682 AFTLYLAKG
-691 DVPVSEAKYL
+691 DIPVSRAKYL

-726 SLSQFSTPAEGQPY
+726 NFSQFSTPAEGQPY
-740 IPPVYDRDDSVLL
+740 IPPVYDHDDSVLF
-753 ALAFQKEDVGV
+753 ALAFQKEDIGV

-781 QDFALSLAKNIITQ
+781 QDFALSLAENIITQ
-795 GVIPMENDMQILS
+795 EVIPMENDMQVLS

>member
-10 LNDIDERYI
+10 LNDIDGRYI

-70 VTTLENAATGEARAA
+70 TTTLENAATGEARAA

-93 IPHLEFAVSD
+93 IPHLEFAVND
-103 SGIGASVG
+103 TGIGRATG
-111 GVYAAGEGTQR
+111 GVYAEGVTQR

-147 GGALFDE
+147 GGALFHETGD
-154 NGATLQVMVAGY
+154 LMQVWVIGY
-166 DPSIVDES
+166 SPSAVDES

-193 GESGLPN
+193 GESGLSN

-215 VEGVGVRAAQFPYQ
+215 VEGVGVRAAR
-229 DSYIDPVS
+229 SEEEGVYIDPVS
-237 GESTQVD
+237 GESRSAQV
-244 STLYCTGCTLDGA
+244 TLYCTGYTLDGT

-288 YGLSLEGLSAEPKGK
+288 YGLSLEGLSAEPKGS
-303 DTPNVNYGDSYHLTV
+303 DAPNVNYGDSYHLTV
-318 LGPLGSRAPLDFAAY
+318 LGPLGSRAPLDFAPY

-433 LNWEALRRRELSYD
+433 LDWEALRLRELSYD
-447 IIQKP
+447 IIQEP

-464 TTALDQFYEDG
+464 TTALDQFYEDD
-475 AGERVDLGDNITYQA
+475 AGERVDLGDHITYQA
-490 SFQKGEDPM
+490 SFQTDSLA
-499 TVTVYGYA
+499 VTVYGYA
-507 QGAPGDDPTPEE
+507 QGAAGDAPTPEE
-519 RQAEALARDEA
+519 QQAEALARDEA

-548 EGIAG
+548 EGIVG

-667 LSGFPTQETRSSGIS
+667 LSGFPTQATRSSGIS

-713 GVDIYAFRWEEET
+713 GVDIYAFRWEEAVSYHVFT
-726 SLSQFSTPAEGQPY
+726 DYTTDYPYPHPTPFH
-740 IPPVYDRDDSVLL
+740 DSDQSVEFG
-753 ALAFQKEDVGV
+753 LAFQKEDIGV

-781 QDFALSLAKNIITQ
+781 QDFALSLAENIITQ
-795 GVIPMENDMQILS
+795 EVIPMENDMQVLS

>member
-93 IPHLEFAVSD
+93 IPHLEFAVND
-103 SGIGASVG
+103 TGIGQGTG
-111 GVYAAGEGTQR
+111 GVYAEGVTQR

-141 GGYYLT
+141 GDYYLT
-147 GGALFDE
+147 GTALFDE
-154 NGATLQVMVAGY
+154 NGGTLQVMVAGY

-174 LETFPVTESPA
+174 LETFPVEKTPA
-185 FTLVLGKE
+185 FLLALGQE
-193 GESGLPN
+193 DLPTQ
-200 AIEDQLFFLEEPNNT
+200 IEEQLAFLEEPNNT

-391 LPLAGWAVFDPSGDL
+391 LPLAGWAVFDPAGDL

-424 FLVVLRPGP
+424 FLVTLQPGP
-433 LNWEALRRRELSYD
+433 LDWEALRRRELSYD
-447 IIQKP
+447 IIQEP
-452 NNQVNGQDVYAV
+452 NNQVNGQNAYAV
-464 TTALDQFYEDG
+464 TTALDQFYEDD
-475 AGERVDLGDNITYQA
+475 AGERVDLGDHITYQA
-490 SFQKGEDPM
+490 SFQKDSLA
-499 TVTVYGYA
+499 VTVYGYA
-507 QGAPGDDPTPEE
+507 QGAAGDTPTPEE
-519 RQAEALARDEA
+519 QQAEALARDEA

-566 QTESAVSSEI
+566 QAESAVSSEI

-658 WMEEPLWVE
+658 SMEEPLWVE
-667 LSGFPTQETRSSGIS
+667 LSGFPTQETRSTGIS
-682 AFTLYLSKG
+682 AFTLYLAKG
-691 DVPVSEAKYL
+691 DIPVSRAKYL

-726 SLSQFSTPAEGQPY
+726 NFSQFSTPAEGQPY
-740 IPPVYDRDDSVLL
+740 IPPVYDHDDSVLF
-753 ALAFQKEDVGV
+753 ALAFQKEDIGV

-781 QDFALSLAKNIITQ
+781 QDFALSLAENIITQ
-795 GVIPMENDMQILS
+795 EVIPMENDMQVLS

>member
-93 IPHLEFAVSD
+93 IPDLEFAVND
-103 SGIGASVG
+103 TGIGRATD

-147 GGALFDE
+147 GTALFDE
-154 NGATLQVMVAGY
+154 NGGTLQVMVAGY

-174 LETFPVTESPA
+174 LETFPVEKTPA
-185 FTLVLGKE
+185 FLLALGQE
-193 GESGLPN
+193 DLPTQ
-200 AIEDQLFFLEEPNNT
+200 IEEQLAFLGEPNNT

-229 DSYIDPVS
+229 GGYIDPVS
-237 GESTQVD
+237 GETTQVD
-244 STLYCTGCTLDGA
+244 STLYCTGYTLDGT
-257 SVGLMAIAD
+257 SVGLMAVGGD
-266 GTALTEEEAQRLAE
+266 TLTEEEAQHLAE
-280 VAAGYGVH
+280 VAAGYGVYH
-288 YGLSLEGLSAEPKGK
+288 GLSLEDISAEPKGK

-318 LGPLGSRAPLDFAAY
+318 LGPLGSRAPLDFAPY

-376 EMQSIWGGQ
+376 EIQSIWGGQ
-385 LPWQEN
+385 LPWAES
-391 LPLAGWAVFDPSGDL
+391 LPLAGWAVFGPSGDL

-433 LNWEALRRRELSYD
+433 LDWEALRRRELSYD

-475 AGERVDLGDNITYQA
+475 AGERVDLGDHIVYQA
-490 SFQKGEDPM
+490 SFQKDSLA
-499 TVTVYGYA
+499 VTVYGYA
-507 QGAPGDDPTPEE
+507 QGAAGDDPTPEE
-519 RQAEALARDEA
+519 QTAEALARDKA

-536 VVGRSLYGPLSL
+536 VTGRSLYGPLSL

-620 TWSVSRGLEE
+620 PWLGSRGLEE

-713 GVDIYAFRWEEET
+713 GVDIYAFRWEEAVSYHVFT
-726 SLSQFSTPAEGQPY
+726 DYTTDYPYPHPTPFH
-740 IPPVYDRDDSVLL
+740 DSDQSVEFG
-753 ALAFQKEDVGV
+753 LAFQKEDIGV

-781 QDFALSLAKNIITQ
+781 KDFALSLAENIITQ
-795 GVIPMENDMQILS
+795 EVIPMENDMQVLS

>member
-93 IPHLEFAVSD
+93 IPHLEFAVND
-103 SGIGASVG
+103 TGIGQGTG
-111 GVYAAGEGTQR
+111 GVYAEGVTQR

-141 GGYYLT
+141 GDYYLT
-147 GGALFDE
+147 GTALFDE
-154 NGATLQVMVAGY
+154 NGGTLQVMVAGY

-174 LETFPVTESPA
+174 LETFPVEKTPA
-185 FTLVLGKE
+185 FLLALGQE
-193 GESGLPN
+193 DLPTQ
-200 AIEDQLFFLEEPNNT
+200 IEEQLAFLEEPNNT

-237 GESTQVD
+237 GESRSAQV
-244 STLYCTGCTLDGA
+244 TLYCTGCTLDGA

-288 YGLSLEGLSAEPKGK
+288 YGLSLEGISAEPKGK
-303 DTPNVNYGDSYHLTV
+303 DAPNVNYGDSYHLTV
-318 LGPLGSRAPLDFAAY
+318 LGPLGSRAPLDFAPY
-333 TVETQEEYGSYE
+333 TAETQEEYGSYE

-406 EGVYLYGADEGS
+406 EGVYLYGADENS

-424 FLVVLRPGP
+424 FLVTLQPGP
-433 LNWEALRRRELSYD
+433 LDWEALRLRELSYD
-447 IIQKP
+447 IIQEP
-452 NNQVNGQDVYAV
+452 NNQVNGQNVYAV
-464 TTALDQFYEDG
+464 TTALDQFYEDD
-475 AGERVDLGDNITYQA
+475 AGERVDLGDHITYQA
-490 SFQKGEDPM
+490 SFQTDSLA
-499 TVTVYGYA
+499 VTVYGYA
-507 QGAPGDDPTPEE
+507 QGAAGDAPTPEE
-519 RQAEALARDEA
+519 QQAEALARDEA

-536 VVGRSLYGPLSL
+536 VTGRSLYGPLSL
-548 EGIAG
+548 EGIVG
-553 GADSAPQEESTSS
+553 GADSSPFSQEESAASS
-566 QTESAVSSEI
+566 QAESAVSSEI

-620 TWSVSRGLEE
+620 PWLGSRGLEE

-667 LSGFPTQETRSSGIS
+667 LSGFTTQETRSTGIN

-691 DVPVSEAKYL
+691 DIPVARAKYL

-781 QDFALSLAKNIITQ
+781 KDFALSLAENIITQ
-795 GVIPMENDMQILS
+795 EVIPMENDMQVLS

>member
-10 LNDIDERYI
+10 LNDIDGRYI

-85 EQEAPEVP
+85 EQEAQEVP

-111 GVYAAGEGTQR
+111 GVYAEGVIQR
-122 ELTLDE
+122 ALTLDE

-141 GGYYLT
+141 GDYYLT
-147 GGALFDE
+147 GTALFDE

-174 LETFPVTESPA
+174 LETFPVEKIPA
-185 FTLVLGKE
+185 FLLALGQE
-193 GESGLPN
+193 DLPTQ
-200 AIEDQLFFLEEPNNT
+200 IEEQLAFLEEPNNT

-433 LNWEALRRRELSYD
+433 LDWEALRRRELSYD

-464 TTALDQFYEDG
+464 TTALDQFDEDG
-475 AGERVDLGDNITYQA
+475 AGEGVDLGDHIVYQA
-490 SFQKGEDPM
+490 SFQTDSLA
-499 TVTVYGYA
+499 VTVYGYA
-507 QGAPGDDPTPEE
+507 QGAAGDTPTPEE
-519 RQAEALARDEA
+519 QQAEALARDEA

-553 GADSAPQEESTSS
+553 GADSAPQEESSASS
-566 QTESAVSSEI
+566 QSESAVPSEI
-576 EENESTEGGLNYLDV
+576 EENESSEGGLNYLDV

-713 GVDIYAFRWEEET
+713 GVDIYAFRWEEAVSYHVFT
-726 SLSQFSTPAEGQPY
+726 DYTTDYPYPHPTPFH
-740 IPPVYDRDDSVLL
+740 DSDQSVEFG
-753 ALAFQKEDVGV
+753 LAFQKEDIGV

-781 QDFALSLAKNIITQ
+781 KDFALSLAENIITQ
-795 GVIPMENDMQILS
+795 EVIPMENDMQVLS

>member
-93 IPHLEFAVSD
+93 IPHLEFAVND
-103 SGIGASVG
+103 TGIGQGTG
-111 GVYAAGEGTQR
+111 GVYAEGVTQR

-141 GGYYLT
+141 GDYYLT
-147 GGALFDE
+147 GTALFDE
-154 NGATLQVMVAGY
+154 NGGTLQVMVAGY

-174 LETFPVTESPA
+174 LETFPVEKTPA
-185 FTLVLGKE
+185 FLLALGQE
-193 GESGLPN
+193 DLPTQ
-200 AIEDQLFFLEEPNNT
+200 IEEQLAFLEEPNNT

-433 LNWEALRRRELSYD
+433 LDWEALRRRELSYD

-464 TTALDQFYEDG
+464 TTALDQFDEDG
-475 AGERVDLGDNITYQA
+475 AGEGVDLGDHITYQA
-490 SFQKGEDPM
+490 SFQTDSLA
-499 TVTVYGYA
+499 VTVYGYA
-507 QGAPGDDPTPEE
+507 QGAAGDTPTPEE
-519 RQAEALARDEA
+519 QQAEALARDEA

-566 QTESAVSSEI
+566 QAESAVSSEI

-667 LSGFPTQETRSSGIS
+667 LSGFPTQETRSTGIS
-682 AFTLYLSKG
+682 AFTLYLAKG
-691 DVPVSEAKYL
+691 DIPVSRAKYL

-726 SLSQFSTPAEGQPY
+726 NFSQFSTPAEGQPY
-740 IPPVYDRDDSVLL
+740 IPPVYDHDDSVLF
-753 ALAFQKEDVGV
+753 ALAFQKEDIGV

-781 QDFALSLAKNIITQ
+781 QDFALSLAENIITQ
-795 GVIPMENDMQILS
+795 EVIPMENDMQVLS

>member
-19 EEALPWSAAVKKE
+19 EESLPWSAAVKKE

-53 ALLFGGPLLTSG
+53 ALVFGGPLLTSG

-70 VTTLENAATGEARAA
+70 VTTLENAATGEARA

-147 GGALFDE
+147 GTALFDE
-154 NGATLQVMVAGY
+154 NGGTLQVMVAGY

-229 DSYIDPVS
+229 GGYIDPVS
-237 GESTQVD
+237 GETIQVD
-244 STLYCTGCTLDGA
+244 STLYCTGYTLDGA
-257 SVGLMAIAD
+257 NVGLMAVGGD
-266 GTALTEEEAQRLAE
+266 TLTEEEAQHLAE
-280 VAAGYGVH
+280 VAAGYGVYH
-288 YGLSLEGLSAEPKGK
+288 GLSLEGISAEPKGK

-318 LGPLGSRAPLDFAAY
+318 LAPLD
-333 TVETQEEYGSYE
+333 
-345 EFLQAMEEDFN
+345 
-356 LGRWPEGFAE
+356 
-366 GSTNRELTQE
+366 
-376 EMQSIWGGQ
+376 I
-385 LPWQEN
+385 
-391 LPLAGWAVFDPSGDL
+391 
-406 EGVYLYGADEGS
+406 
-418 QEIGSR
+418 
-424 FLVVLRPGP
+424 
-433 LNWEALRRRELSYD
+433 
-447 IIQKP
+447 
-452 NNQVNGQDVYAV
+452 
-464 TTALDQFYEDG
+464 
-475 AGERVDLGDNITYQA
+475 
-490 SFQKGEDPM
+490 
-499 TVTVYGYA
+499 
-507 QGAPGDDPTPEE
+507 
-519 RQAEALARDEA
+519 
-530 QALVET
+530 
-536 VVGRSLYGPLSL
+536 
-548 EGIAG
+548 
-553 GADSAPQEESTSS
+553 PQEESSSS
-566 QTESAVSSEI
+566 QTESAVPSEI
-576 EENESTEGGLNYLDV
+576 EENESSEGGLNYLDV

-597 YIPYMEEQTQLY
+597 YITYMNEQTHLY

-620 TWSVSRGLEE
+620 PWLGSRGLEE
-630 DELNFLLDQDFLPN
+630 DELNFLLNQDFLPN

-667 LSGFPTQETRSSGIS
+667 LSGFPTQETRSTGIN
-682 AFTLYLSKG
+682 AFTLYLAEG
-691 DVPVSEAKYL
+691 DIPVARAKYL

-753 ALAFQKEDVGV
+753 ALAFQKEDIGV

-781 QDFALSLAKNIITQ
+781 KDFALSLAENIITQ
-795 GVIPMENDMQILS
+795 EVIPMENDMQVLS